1 MADINNIRTLEDLT
15 NVVSQLYF
23 NLNNIERLY
32 YDMFINPIPMTL
44 KLERYDE
51 NGQLGT
57 IYLDN
62 RAKDRQNAL
71 TGAGNPNGVQVART
85 GSLYIDT
92 QTSTLYYKSTGTDAY
107 GWITVWSAQNFKGG
121 QQYLSPTGNGS
132 QLVQLDASNV
142 SFGTLSVQNGGT
154 GVQSLTGIVK
164 ASGSNPF
171 TAAIDGVDYMGVDS
185 MTGLVCYY
193 PVNYIPSGWLRCDG
207 AEYSRSTYSKLFN
220 KIGVT
225 YGAGDGS
232 TTFNVPNLM
241 DLFIRGWNGTRP
253 FNSVQQDQVG
263 THNHNFSGTTETSSG
278 TPTNSTISK
287 IWGAVD
293 TTTTGDFYLADYFNS
308 VVGGGKSTMRYVT
321 IGLRS
326 SGTPHTHSFSG
337 ATEVNAEDQE
347 TRVKNMALVPIIKY

>member
-32 YDMFINPIPMTL
+32 YDMFINPIPLTL
-44 KLERYDE
+44 ELERYDE

-57 IYLDN
+57 IYVDN

-71 TGAGNPNGVQVART
+71 TGAGNPNGAQVART

-92 QTSTLYYKSTGTDAY
+92 QTLTLYYKSTGTDAY
-107 GWITVWSAQNFKGG
+107 GWVAIWSAQNFKGG
-121 QQYLSPTGNGS
+121 EQYLSPTGNGS
-132 QLVQLDASNV
+132 QVTQLDANNISL
-142 SFGTLSVQNGGT
+142 GTLGVARGGT
-154 GVQSLTGIVK
+154 GAQSITGIVK
-164 ASGSNPF
+164 ANGTNPF
-171 TAAIDGVDYMGVDS
+171 TAAVDGVDYMGVDS

-193 PVNYIPSGWLRCDG
+193 PVSTIPTGWLRCDG

-220 KIGVT
+220 RIGIT
-225 YGAGDGS
+225 YGSGDGS

-241 DLFIRGWNGTRP
+241 DMFIRGWNGTRP

-263 THNHNFSGTTETSSG
+263 THRHAFDGTTSIVSPTETSSIGNICTWVSGSATGAFTRTRDSHLGIWGTDGSMRVANFELNLGSHYHTFSGTTE
-278 TPTNSTISK
+278 
-287 IWGAVD
+287 
-293 TTTTGDFYLADYFNS
+293 
-308 VVGGGKSTMRYVT
+308 
-321 IGLRS
+321 
-326 SGTPHTHSFSG
+326 
-337 ATEVNAEDQE
+337 VNAADQE